1 MKMLLYIWIP
11 GALLLLMGC
20 VGPATERMEAYEV
33 HGIDVSHYQSRVSWS
48 TISPSAVQFAFVK
61 ATEGIDYKDSLFDYN
76 WAELGRT
83 GIRKGAYHFFRPNL
97 PPGEQARHFART
109 VKLSA
114 GDMPP
119 VLDVEV
125 MGGLSKEELVHRLQ
139 IWLDIIESTYAV
151 KPIIYSNL
159 HFYNRHLAGY
169 FSEYP
174 LWIARYH
181 RREPSLACGTDWVF
195 WQYGHRGRLEGI
207 AGPVDFNVF
216 HGSLEQLEAL
226 CLPVSG
232 ALSSAR

>member
-1 MKMLLYIWIP
+1 
-11 GALLLLMGC
+11 
-20 VGPATERMEAYEV
+20 
-33 HGIDVSHYQSRVSWS
+33 
-48 TISPSAVQFAFVK
+48 
-61 ATEGIDYKDSLFDYN
+61 
-76 WAELGRT
+76 
-83 GIRKGAYHFFRPNL
+83 
-97 PPGEQARHFART
+97 
-109 VKLSA
+109 
-114 GDMPP
+114 
-119 VLDVEV
+119 
-125 MGGLSKEELVHRLQ
+125 
-139 IWLDIIESTYAV
+139 
-151 KPIIYSNL
+151 L